1 MKVSFLDISNL
12 LRKIN
17 IMMDKVSKVEKTK
30 RKICGKWL
38 IKYVII
44 VCDKLS
50 LTSII
55 EYRCLNWGKT
65 V

>member
-1 MKVSFLDISNL
+1 MNVSFLDISNL

-17 IMMDKVSKVEKTK
+17 IMMDKVSKVKKTK

-55 EYRCLNWGKT
+55 EYRCSNWGKT